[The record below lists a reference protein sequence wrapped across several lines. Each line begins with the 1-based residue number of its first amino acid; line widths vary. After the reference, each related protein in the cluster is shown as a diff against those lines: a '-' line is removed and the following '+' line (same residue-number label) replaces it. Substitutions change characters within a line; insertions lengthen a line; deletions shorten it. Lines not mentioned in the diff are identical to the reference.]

1 MDAAEILDG
10 LKQAGVEPQVVNGM
24 QLAFPAGR
32 LTDAQRDAI
41 RAHKVEIIA
50 LLTRPPERLAAKGM
64 TQDRAKRITK
74 MLAARDATLDDRRS
88 CAECVSYYAGRCL
101 KRMQPIGDCDDIA
114 DVLHRC
120 AGFASAPPATP
131 PG

>member
-1 MDAAEILDG
+1 MQVATILDD
-10 LKQAGVEPQVVNGM
+10 LRRAGIEPQVEGGNIIV
-24 QLAFPAGR
+24 PAGV
-32 LTDAQRDAI
+32 LTEEQRHAI
-41 RAHKVEIIA
+41 RANKSEVIA
-50 LLTRPPERLAAKGM
+50 LLTDGTRRFVSKGM
-64 TQDRAKRITK
+64 TQDRARRIIK

-120 AGFASAPPATP
+120 AGFSE
-131 PG
+131 